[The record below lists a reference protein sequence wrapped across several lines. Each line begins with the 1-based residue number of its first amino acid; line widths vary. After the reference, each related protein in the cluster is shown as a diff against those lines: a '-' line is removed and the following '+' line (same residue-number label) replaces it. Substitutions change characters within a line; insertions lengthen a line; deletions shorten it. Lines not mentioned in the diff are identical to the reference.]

1 MKRSSAFLT
10 VLFFSLNIGFG
21 YDIYLDTTE
30 QNALWS
36 DNTNWKNYSTGNNP
50 ETAPNSNTVEAD
62 LWWSTT
68 SVKVDGDYTLKMLGA
83 NRDTGCSAEIMG
95 EVYINM
101 KESKS
106 DGSDGSL
113 TFDLANNSNGF
124 AIDFLTSA
132 HLENAKNLRF
142 IFEGGSLNFTDTVS
156 DTVRTAVIRSS
167 GEASSAGRF
176 GTEYTKTTTFN
187 TVINSTEH
195 LAVQGWHFAGE
206 GPITT
211 FNFNGDI
218 NLYDSA
224 VSEYRNF
231 IIWSNNAG
239 GTTLVSTVNI
249 GASSNFIAASFRA
262 CENTEAVIN
271 GNMELYNTS
280 SSPMGEAFRVDGK
293 AKVTINGSL
302 LMEANSNKAVSVS
315 GDGEL
320 ILNGSLTSINRGSE
334 IYGKMT
340 VNENA
345 TMSFRGTV
353 AYPDAYLM
361 INGGNLVLN
370 NTKKINIDR
379 GLRLQ
384 NATVTFNS
392 DALSSDT
399 VLWMI
404 SNYSGGS
411 GCVLNVNS
419 DLNFNAF
426 SWVQGNRTTINFA
439 DGVVIT
445 LNMLSKN
452 RDDWGKVLTD
462 DVLLTL
468 NNFENGAIRVTSL
481 DERDD
486 LSLISAAGFEDGS
499 FKFVWHEET
508 GNYWLEATAIP
519 EPAAIAGIL
528 GALALCFAAAR
539 KRR

>member
-1 MKRSSAFLT
+1 MKRSSAFFT
-10 VLFFSLNIGFG
+10 ALFLSLNVGFG

-36 DNTNWKNYSTGNNP
+36 DNTNWKNNSTGNSP

-62 LWWSTT
+62 LWWNTT

-132 HLENAKNLRF
+132 YLENAKNLRF

-167 GEASSAGRF
+167 GESKSAGLF

-195 LAVQGWHFAGE
+195 LAVQGWNFAGE

-231 IIWSNNAG
+231 IIWGNNAG

-262 CENTEAVIN
+262 CDNTEAVIN

-315 GDGEL
+315 GEL
-320 ILNGSLTSINRGSE
+320 ILNGSLKSVNRGIE

-345 TMSFRGTV
+345 TMSLSGND
-353 AYPDAYLM
+353 PYLLV
-361 INGGNLVLN
+361 NGGELTLN
-370 NTKKINIDR
+370 NINKIDAER
-379 GLRLQ
+379 GLRIQ

-392 DALSSDT
+392 DALSSGT
-399 VLWMI
+399 VIWMI
-404 SNYSGGS
+404 ANYGGN
-411 GCVLNVNS
+411 GCVINVNS

-445 LNMLSKN
+445 LDMLSKN
-452 RDDWGKVLTD
+452 RDNWGDVLTN

-468 NNFENGAIRVTSL
+468 NNFENGAIRVAKL
-481 DERDD
+481 DEKDD
-486 LSLISAAGFEDGS
+486 LSLISADGFEDGS
-499 FKFVWHEET
+499 FKFVWHDET

-519 EPAAIAGIL
+519 EPAAISGIL
-528 GALALCFAAAR
+528 GAFALSLLVL
-539 KRR
+539 RRRR

>member
-1 MKRSSAFLT
+1 MKRSSAFFT
-10 VLFFSLNIGFG
+10 ALFISLNVGFG

-36 DNTNWKNYSTGNNP
+36 DNTNWKDYSTGNNP

-62 LWWSTT
+62 LWWNTT
-68 SVKVDGDYTLKMLGA
+68 SVSVDGDYTLKMLGA
-83 NRDTGCSAEIMG
+83 NRDTGCSEAIMG

-101 KESKS
+101 KGSKS

-132 HLENAKNLRF
+132 YLENAKNLRF

-167 GEASSAGRF
+167 GEAGSAGQF

-195 LAVQGWHFAGE
+195 LAVQGWNFAGE

-218 NLYDSA
+218 NLYDA
-224 VSEYRNF
+224 GASEYRNF
-231 IIWSNNAG
+231 TILGNNAG

-249 GASSNFIAASFRA
+249 GASSNFVAASYKV
-262 CENTEAVIN
+262 CTNTETVID
-271 GNMELYNTS
+271 GNVELYNTS
-280 SSPMGEAFRVDGK
+280 ATPMNEAFYVEKGGK
-293 AKVTINGSL
+293 ATINGSL
-302 LMEANSNKAVSVS
+302 SLEATENKAMSVS
-315 GDGEL
+315 GEL
-320 ILNGSLTSINRGSE
+320 ILNGSLKSVNRGIE

-345 TMSFRGTV
+345 TMSLSGGD
-353 AYPDAYLM
+353 PYLLV
-361 INGGNLVLN
+361 NGGELTLN
-370 NTKKINIDR
+370 NINKIDAAR
-379 GLRLQ
+379 GLRIQ
-384 NATVTFNS
+384 NSTVTFNS
-392 DALSSDT
+392 DALSSGT
-399 VLWMI
+399 IVWMVA
-404 SNYSGGS
+404 NYGGS
-411 GCVLNVNS
+411 GCVINVNS

-445 LNMLSKN
+445 LDMLSKN
-452 RDDWGKVLTD
+452 RDDWGNVLTD

-486 LSLISAAGFEDGS
+486 LSLISADGFEDGS
-499 FKFVWHEET
+499 FKFVWHDET

-519 EPAAIAGIL
+519 EPAAMSGIL
-528 GALALCFAAAR
+528 GAFALSLLAL
-539 KRR
+539 RRRR